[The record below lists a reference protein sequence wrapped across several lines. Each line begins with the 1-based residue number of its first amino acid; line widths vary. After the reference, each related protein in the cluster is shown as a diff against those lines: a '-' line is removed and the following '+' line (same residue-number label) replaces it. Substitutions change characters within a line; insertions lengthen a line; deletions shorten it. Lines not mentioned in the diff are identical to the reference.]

1 MYLCRMSKGKPSNRK
16 CKGAAYF
23 QDQQTGRFKKGLH
36 WREHKAFRE
45 KDYLMREYV
54 TNGRSTGD
62 IAIEWGV
69 TDAAIF
75 WWMRKHEIPRR
86 SVSEARSLKKW
97 GLTGSAN
104 GMYGKCGDKNPRWI
118 DGSAPLRQTMYARS
132 FWKEIAKTVY
142 ERDGYLCQRCGLKHS
157 KQNRLHAHHV
167 KPWAGNP
174 NFRFD
179 TNNIITLCRDC
190 HTWVHSKQ
198 NTANEFLSR

>member
-1 MYLCRMSKGKPSNRK
+1 MYLCRMSKGKLSNRK

-75 WWMRKHEIPRR
+75 
-86 SVSEARSLKKW
+86 
-97 GLTGSAN
+97 
-104 GMYGKCGDKNPRWI
+104 
-118 DGSAPLRQTMYARS
+118 
-132 FWKEIAKTVY
+132 
-142 ERDGYLCQRCGLKHS
+142 
-157 KQNRLHAHHV
+157 
-167 KPWAGNP
+167 
-174 NFRFD
+174 
-179 TNNIITLCRDC
+179 
-190 HTWVHSKQ
+190 
-198 NTANEFLSR
+198 